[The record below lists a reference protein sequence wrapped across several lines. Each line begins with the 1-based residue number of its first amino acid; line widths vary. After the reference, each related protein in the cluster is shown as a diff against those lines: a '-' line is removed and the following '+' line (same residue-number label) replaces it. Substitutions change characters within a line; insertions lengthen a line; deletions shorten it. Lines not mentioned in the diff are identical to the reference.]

1 MLVLIPIERLQL
13 QRRQQEE
20 LAEYRNRLE
29 KLQLTEAIIQ
39 SVSIGSARFDR
50 GENELMFASLP
61 SDLCTDGG
69 RAIRQSTSQHRAR
82 FQMRRSGW

>member
-39 SVSIGSARFDR
+39 SVSIGSARV
-50 GENELMFASLP
+50 
-61 SDLCTDGG
+61 
-69 RAIRQSTSQHRAR
+69 
-82 FQMRRSGW
+82 